1 MSLRSVLSFSLSAF
15 RLWICAKIASAVFDV
30 DDVGGTTGGR
40 GWRRRSGA
48 CATRRARSEVEI
60 RHSSP
65 VNATASLGSTG
76 APSEVSLGSTRE
88 LRRASRRCVGKRQAR
103 GGGAWRGAVGRGGE
117 AAGRNR
123 GVPCAS
129 RSSSAT
135 ERVNTRARRAVT
147 RPREPPLARTTA
159 RDARP
164 EPAEA
169 RGARTARPEPAAE
182 THDMAVRLLL
192 GGRGYTCVPR
202 VRGCGASAGRA
213 GCAPVE
219 CDAHHA
225 AVFLISARRW
235 RNEGPPTPV
244 AKSAGQLS
252 RTTFEFEC
260 RLNRKQS
267 RKTARTAAISRLAR
281 RVSQEQDFR
290 TDFRTI
296 EPPRSG
302 DLSTGDAP
310 NLQPFRV
317 ATVESAGPT
326 DTVNARV
333 SRIEARG
340 ASSRERASSSRDVRA
355 AHRASRRGFARRFHQ
370 LFRAPRGSLSGLR
383 DAPRECRT

>member
-1 MSLRSVLSFSLSAF
+1 M
-15 RLWICAKIASAVFDV
+15 
-30 DDVGGTTGGR
+30 
-40 GWRRRSGA
+40 RRVVV
-48 CATRRARSEVEI
+48 C
-60 RHSSP
+60 
-65 VNATASLGSTG
+65 
-76 APSEVSLGSTRE
+76 
-88 LRRASRRCVGKRQAR
+88 C
-103 GGGAWRGAVGRGGE
+103 GGE

-123 GVPCAS
+123 VVPCAS

-317 ATVESAGPT
+317 ATIESADHT
-326 DTVNARV
+326 DTLNARG

-340 ASSRERASSSRDVRA
+340 ASSRERASPSRGVRA
-355 AHRASRRGFARRFHQ
+355 AHRASRRGSRAVFSFSFSERCAGPLRVSATRFARAEPDPPRSP
-370 LFRAPRGSLSGLR
+370 LPRAERKDGSDAHVQADPRR
-383 DAPRECRT
+383 